1 MYAGIKCILKN
12 CFNFVYTQK
21 CLKEAVA
28 TKKKQKNQKR
38 KNPVPKVSSREFLVV
53 VRRSHFLQRRTEE
66 REVDQDLLTHVTPCP
81 SLLGKLRRGDDLL
94 ASGVQATA
102 STAGAATASTADEV
116 VVNNNTKTLSQNK
129 EIKSMRKRAHPDV
142 RGY

>member
-21 CLKEAVA
+21 CLKEDVA

-66 REVDQDLLTHVTPCP
+66 REVDHDQEGEEKKEQV
-81 SLLGKLRRGDDLL
+81 GQRGD
-94 ASGVQATA
+94 
-102 STAGAATASTADEV
+102 
-116 VVNNNTKTLSQNK
+116 
-129 EIKSMRKRAHPDV
+129 KRDISV
-142 RGY
+142 LG